1 MEISDELL
9 SEIGYVQISSY
20 RLKVMKSLEDE
31 VKIPSQISKDSD
43 IKQNHISNVLRQLK
57 EHDLVECINPE
68 VKKGRLYRLTD
79 TGNEIVKN
87 LDK

>member
-9 SEIGYVQISSY
+9 SEVGYVQISSY

-57 EHDLVECINPE
+57 
-68 VKKGRLYRLTD
+68 
-79 TGNEIVKN
+79 
-87 LDK
+87 